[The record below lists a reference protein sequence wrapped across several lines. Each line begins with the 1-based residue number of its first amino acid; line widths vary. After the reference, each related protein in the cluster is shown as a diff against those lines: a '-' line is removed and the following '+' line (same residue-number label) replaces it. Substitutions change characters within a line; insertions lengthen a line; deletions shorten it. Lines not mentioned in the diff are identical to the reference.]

1 MTFLGDN
8 KQKYEKTANGKQRK
22 RKIRKSLTLN
32 FNEVGGTR
40 ERGRV
45 DFRKPT
51 RERMDGKS

>member
-1 MTFLGDN
+1 MTFLGEN
-8 KQKYEKTANGKQRK
+8 KQKMRELRMEKRK
-22 RKIRKSLTLN
+22 HKIRKSLTLN

-40 ERGRV
+40 EHGRV